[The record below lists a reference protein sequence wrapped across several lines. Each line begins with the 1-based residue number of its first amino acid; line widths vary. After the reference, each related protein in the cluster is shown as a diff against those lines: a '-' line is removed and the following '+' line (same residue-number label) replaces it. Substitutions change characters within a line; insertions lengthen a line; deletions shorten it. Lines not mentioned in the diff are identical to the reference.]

1 MIQFCMQVKDRL
13 SKADIL
19 DYISMI
25 KPIFLKKG
33 IKIVG
38 LFGSFTKG
46 DDNIYSDIDIAI
58 QKNKNAFKNGNIFEY
73 FEIINEI
80 KSSIQKNLGRNV
92 DIFDIDSVSPFV
104 ETIKKELIS
113 V

>member
-1 MIQFCMQVKDRL
+1 MQVKDRL

-19 DYISMI
+19 NYISTI

-38 LFGSFTKG
+38 LFGSFAKE

-58 QKNKNAFKNGNIFEY
+58 QKNKNNFKDGNVYEY
-73 FEIINEI
+73 FETINEL
-80 KSSIQKNLGRNV
+80 KSSMKKNLGRNV
-92 DIFDIDSVSPFV
+92 DILDVDSASPFV
-104 ETIKKELIS
+104 ETIKKELIY